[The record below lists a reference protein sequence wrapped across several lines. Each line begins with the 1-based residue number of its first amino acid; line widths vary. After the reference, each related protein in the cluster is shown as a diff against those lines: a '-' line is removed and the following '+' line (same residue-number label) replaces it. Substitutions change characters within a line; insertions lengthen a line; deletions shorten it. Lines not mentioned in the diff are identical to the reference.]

1 MLEMHNISKIFR
13 ADLIETH
20 ALRDFS
26 LTVNAGE
33 FVAVTG
39 PSGSGKTTFLNVAGL
54 LESFDTGQYRLDG
67 ADVSDL
73 SDDERSRLRN
83 EKIGF
88 IFQGFN
94 LIPDL
99 NIFDNVDVPLR
110 YRRMSA
116 KERNERITSAL
127 DLVGLSSRTKHMPS
141 QLSGGQQQ
149 RAAIA
154 RALAG
159 DPKFLLADEPTGNLD
174 SLMARQ
180 VLDLLEQINE
190 MGTTII
196 MVTHDIELARRAQR
210 NVHVVDGQ
218 ISDFKS
224 YETRATE
231 SFATAGVRELSSYP
245 RPRNLDGVSGRCGH
259 RRVRRHAHVLPRDI
273 GQPHL
278 VERRPA
284 LLRDARQLGSD
295 RAGGP
300 NASHDAAGAGHVSR
314 RRGHLAIGHSEARDH
329 HVSRL
334 RHHFR

>member
-1 MLEMHNISKIFR
+1 MLEMHNISKIYR
-13 ADLIETH
+13 AELIETH

-26 LTVNAGE
+26 LNVDAGE

-54 LESFDTGQYRLDG
+54 LENFDTGKYLLDG
-67 ADVSDL
+67 KDVSKL

-99 NIFDNVDVPLR
+99 NVYDNVDVPLR
-110 YRRMSA
+110 YRRMTY
-116 KERNERITSAL
+116 KERDQRIKKAL
-127 DLVGLSSRTKHMPS
+127 DIVGLGSRMNHMPS

-196 MVTHDIELARRAQR
+196 MVTHDIELARRAHR

-218 ISDFKS
+218 ISDFKA
-224 YETRATE
+224 YEPRTDVLAAA
-231 SFATAGVRELSSYP
+231 STASL
-245 RPRNLDGVSGRCGH
+245 
-259 RRVRRHAHVLPRDI
+259 
-273 GQPHL
+273 
-278 VERRPA
+278 
-284 LLRDARQLGSD
+284 
-295 RAGGP
+295 
-300 NASHDAAGAGHVSR
+300 
-314 RRGHLAIGHSEARDH
+314 
-329 HVSRL
+329 
-334 RHHFR
+334 